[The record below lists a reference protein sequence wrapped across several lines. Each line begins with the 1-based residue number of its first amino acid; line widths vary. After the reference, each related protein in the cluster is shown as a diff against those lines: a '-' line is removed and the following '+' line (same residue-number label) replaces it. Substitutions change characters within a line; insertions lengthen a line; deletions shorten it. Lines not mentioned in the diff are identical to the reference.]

1 MKPGRWKRKKVSVE
15 LQGSQQEGLNYL
27 VGRTGEFWPRAKGN
41 GRFEIVNAFLEV
53 WSRAD
58 LLLCIFI
65 FIFSPTMTEFHDI
78 SKKEF

>member
-1 MKPGRWKRKKVSVE
+1 MKPGSWKRQKVSVE

-27 VGRTGEFWPRAKGN
+27 VGRTSEFWPRAKGN

-58 LLLCIFI
+58 LLLCIF
-65 FIFSPTMTEFHDI
+65 FFFFPTMTEFHDI